1 MLNLAGKSNDEVLKI
16 EFDRRVLLQ
25 YLRIRG

>member
-1 MLNLAGKSNDEVLKI
+1 MLNLAGESNDEVLKI

-25 YLRIRG
+25 YLQIRG